1 MEHPIAAGRVSTGE
15 DALVARAAEG
25 DTGAFA
31 DLIEPRL
38 DRLLRHARAILG
50 DEADARDAT
59 QDACISAWKNLP
71 RLRDRSRFDPWLNR
85 VLLNRC
91 RDVLRLRRRSPVI
104 PLDDFD
110 FPDARQSLESAT
122 GDVMAAFDRLK
133 VGERDILIHH
143 HLHGRPVTEIAR
155 VLGIPEGTAK
165 SRLHAARQSLAR
177 ALERQP

>member
-1 MEHPIAAGRVSTGE
+1 MEHPIAAGRASTGE
-15 DALVARAAEG
+15 DALLLRAARG
-25 DTGAFA
+25 DTAAFA

-71 RLRDRSRFDPWLNR
+71 RLRDSSRFDPWLNR

-91 RDVLRLRRRSPVI
+91 RDVLRSRRRSPAI
-104 PLDDFD
+104 PLEDVEL
-110 FPDARQSLESAT
+110 PDVRQSPEAVT
-122 GDVMAAFDRLK
+122 GEVMAAFDRLSLA
-133 VGERDILIHH
+133 ERDILIHH
-143 HLHGRPVTEIAR
+143 HLHGRPVIEIAR

-165 SRLHAARQSLAR
+165 SRLFAARRSLAR